1 VRDAARVIDRETA
14 VQIVE
19 GQLARD
25 YEADRALRSDAILLA
40 VAGVR
45 EHELVWIVSWT
56 SEEYLR
62 TGNPDFMLVGNG
74 PYLVDRLDGS
84 LHQIGVVSAV
94 TDGWQEDYRTRI
106 RGQAVRTA
114 VDDLHDEV
122 RSVAAARGRI
132 HAMHTLRQR
141 LPVLSLAEAIEYVGA
156 LQAGAVPDHLA
167 TVATKELVPS
177 VDPVLTATTIRGA
190 VSSAG

>member
-1 VRDAARVIDRETA
+1 MIDREAA

-19 GQLARD
+19 EQLARD
-25 YEADRALRSDAILLA
+25 YETDRALRADPMLMTI
-40 VAGVR
+40 AGVE

-62 TGNPDFMLVGNG
+62 TRNPDFMLAGNG

-94 TDGWQEDYRTRI
+94 IDGWQEDYRTRI
-106 RGQAVRTA
+106 RGQVVRTA

-122 RSVAAARGRI
+122 RGVAAARGRI
-132 HAMHTLRQR
+132 HAMHILHQR
-141 LPVLSLAEAIEYVGA
+141 LPVLSLAEVIEYVGA
-156 LQAGAVPDHLA
+156 LKDGIVPDHLA
-167 TVATKELVPS
+167 RIAKKELVPS
-177 VDPVLTATTIRGA
+177 VDPVLAATTIRGA
-190 VSSAG
+190 ASNTD

>member
-1 VRDAARVIDRETA
+1 MRDAAHVIDRETA

-19 GQLARD
+19 EQLARD
-25 YEADRALRSDAILLA
+25 YEADRALRSEPMLLA
-40 VAGVR
+40 VADVE
-45 EHELVWIVSWT
+45 EHELVWIVSWA
-56 SEEYLR
+56 SEAYLR
-62 TGNPDFMLVGNG
+62 TRNPDFMLAGNG

-122 RSVAAARGRI
+122 RGVAATRGRI
-132 HAMHTLRQR
+132 HAMHILRQR
-141 LPVLSLAEAIEYVGA
+141 MPVLSLAEVIEYVSA
-156 LQAGAVPDHLA
+156 LKDGIVPDHLA
-167 TVATKELVPS
+167 KVATKELVPS

-190 VSSAG
+190 VRNTD

>member
-1 VRDAARVIDRETA
+1 MIDRETA

-25 YEADRALRSDAILLA
+25 YEADRAVRPDPILFA
-40 VAGVR
+40 VAGVE

-56 SEEYLR
+56 SKEYLR
-62 TGNPDFMLVGNG
+62 TGNPDFRLVGNG
-74 PYLVDRLDGS
+74 PYLVDGLDGS

-106 RGQAVRTA
+106 RGQTVRTA

-122 RSVAAARGRI
+122 RGVAAARGRI

-141 LPVLSLAEAIEYVGA
+141 LPVLSLAEVFEYVGA
-156 LQAGAVPDHLA
+156 LQAGTVPDHLV

-177 VDPVLTATTIRGA
+177 ADPVLTATTIRGA
-190 VSSAG
+190 VPSAG

>member
-1 VRDAARVIDRETA
+1 MIDRETA

-19 GQLARD
+19 EQLERD
-25 YEADRALRSDAILLA
+25 YETDRSVRPDPMLMA
-40 VAGVR
+40 VAEVE

-62 TGNPDFMLVGNG
+62 TRNPDFALAGNG

-84 LHQIGVVSAV
+84 LHGIGVVSAV
-94 TDGWQEDYRTRI
+94 TDGWQDDYRARI
-106 RGQAVRTA
+106 RGQVVRTA

-122 RSVAAARGRI
+122 RGVAATRGRI

-141 LPVLSLAEAIEYVGA
+141 LPVLSLAEVIEYVGA
-156 LQAGAVPDHLA
+156 LEDGTVPDRLA
-167 TVATKELVPS
+167 KVATKELVPP
-177 VDPVLTATTIRGA
+177 VDPVLTATTIRA
-190 VSSAG
+190 ARSAG